1 MISPA
6 ILCYRDCLLGGRV
19 EVAAPIFIQEY
30 RPALTKTPDR
40 ESGVIAMPAE
50 VTNDAAVPG
59 RDSVVN
65 GMASRNHIQ
74 LLAQA
79 SAAGGGPSSPVAS
92 GNRSG
97 VDGIAGLD
105 AVHYFS
111 DDLTDLSRFIGAGVS
126 VPFGFQFFHRSDL

>member
-6 ILCYRDCLLGGRV
+6 IFSYRDCFLGRGLS
-19 EVAAPIFIQEY
+19 APIF
-30 RPALTKTPDR
+30 
-40 ESGVIAMPAE
+40 
-50 VTNDAAVPG
+50 
-59 RDSVVN
+59 
-65 GMASRNHIQ
+65 IQ

-79 SAAGGGPSSPVAS
+79 SAAGGGPSSSVAS

-126 VPFGFQFFHRSDL
+126 VPFGFQFSHRSDL